1 MITNSDAI
9 EIEDFVE
16 SEDYEKEN
24 SMCIESQKR
33 ATSLSSQ
40 CSYPFEA
47 LGSKQKYTL
56 TKRDPGEFFKGN
68 VIGMKSILYNWLN
81 LLCIFLIFAPLSY
94 FLNWGHISDFILSA
108 LALIPL
114 AHLISEVAED
124 LALHTGDVWGALINA
139 SFGNAVELIVSIEAL
154 VKGRIKLVQYSL
166 IGSVFSNLLLV
177 LGCALIAGGNNT
189 EFDLT
194 GISANIVLLMIGSLV
209 IATPHMMEPE
219 NFGEKSELIIS
230 RISAIVLFLAYCQLL
245 LWLYQNSKAVE
256 ETEQYKLKPW
266 CSALCLAVLT
276 GITTCIGEILVSSI
290 EKASE
295 EIGFTYKFTMLI
307 ILPFLGNGV
316 EHYAA
321 VIFAYNKKMDLAINT
336 CVSSSTQICLFLM
349 PLCVLLGWCM
359 GVDMNMGFDD
369 KFVPVMFCLSTII
382 TFAIISDGVSHWLEG
397 SMLLTLYFLFGAILC
412 FDKTG
417 GES

>member
-1 MITNSDAI
+1 MISNSDAI
-9 EIEDFVE
+9 EIENFIE
-16 SEDYEKEN
+16 SEDYNKEN
-24 SMCIESQKR
+24 ESPR
-33 ATSLSSQ
+33 RGPSLSSQ
-40 CSYPFEA
+40 SYPFEA
-47 LGSKQKYTL
+47 LGARMSYTL
-56 TKRDPGEFFKGN
+56 TKRDPDDVFKGN
-68 VIGMKSILYNWLN
+68 LIGIKSILYNWLN
-81 LLCIFLIFAPLSY
+81 LLLIFLIFAPLS
-94 FLNWGHISDFILSA
+94 FFFKWGVIADFILSA

-154 VKGRIKLVQYSL
+154 VQGRIKLVQYSL

-177 LGCALIAGGNNT
+177 LGCALVAGGNNS

-194 GISANIVLLMIGSLV
+194 GVSANIILLMIGSLV
-209 IATPHMMEPE
+209 IATPQMMEE
-219 NFGEKSELIIS
+219 EQSGAKKNALLIS
-230 RISAIVLFLAYCQLL
+230 RISAIVLFLAYGQLL
-245 LWLYQNSKAVE
+245 FWLYQNSKVAE
-256 ETEQYKLKPW
+256 ETEKYKLKPW

-276 GITTCIGEILVSSI
+276 GITTGIGEILVSSI
-290 EKASE
+290 EEASK

-321 VIFAYNKKMDLAINT
+321 VVFAWNKKMDLAINT

-359 GVDMNMGFDD
+359 DVDMNMGFED

-382 TFAIISDGVSHWLEG
+382 TFAIISDGASHWLEG

-412 FDKTG
+412 FDETG